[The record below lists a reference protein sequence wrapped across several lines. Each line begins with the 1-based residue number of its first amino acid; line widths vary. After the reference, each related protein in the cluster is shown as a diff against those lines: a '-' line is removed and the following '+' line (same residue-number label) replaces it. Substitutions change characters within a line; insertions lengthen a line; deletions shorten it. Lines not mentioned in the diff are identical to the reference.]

1 MRDPTEGTP
10 FSSRHLV
17 EAYRRGAERFGWPAR
32 PAAPRSQRADD
43 WLIGHGVATAYYP
56 YFRLAAKA
64 RVRINADGTAVVK
77 APANEMGMGTATVQI
92 QHAAERL
99 GLPVD
104 RVAFEYGDSALGDSP
119 IMAGGSSQTATI
131 VAAVRAAVDK
141 AQRELLRLAKRAAD
155 SPLAGLKLADV
166 EVRNGGLYV
175 ADSASGQSIVDILRG
190 AGRDFVEVEAASSE
204 PSESDKYSM
213 GSYGAQ
219 FCEVHV
225 HEHTGEVRVARWV
238 GAFDCGRVL
247 NAKTA
252 ASQLRGGIVM
262 GIGMALT
269 EETLFDERRGR
280 IMTSSMAEYHVPV
293 NLDVPAIDV
302 LFLDIPDKRA
312 PGGAHGIGELG
323 ITGAAAA
330 IANAVFNATGKRV
343 RELPLRLD
351 RLL

>member
-1 MRDPTEGTP
+1 
-10 FSSRHLV
+10 
-17 EAYRRGAERFGWPAR
+17 
-32 PAAPRSQRADD
+32 
-43 WLIGHGVATAYYP
+43 
-56 YFRLAAKA
+56 
-64 RVRINADGTAVVK
+64 
-77 APANEMGMGTATVQI
+77 VQI
-92 QHAAERL
+92 QYAAERL
-99 GLPVD
+99 GLPVE

-166 EVRNGGLYV
+166 EVRDGGLYV

-190 AGRDFVEVEAASSE
+190 AGRDFVEVEAESRE

-351 RLL
+351 RVL